1 MASERRGSPRRK
13 DPCRGAIES
22 KMAPSGRAARE
33 RRAEARRRLERARA
47 REEMF
52 GETFD
57 FLRATDCLRALL
69 CVGEMEVYVAA
80 EAGWMLDPRPWCK
93 PASALVFALC
103 ASVLALG
110 QTGAVMSL
118 WAVAK
123 FLCCFRSK
131 VLRPVYYPHERKRR
145 ERLAAERR
153 RIRDRFTAGA
163 CPTAE
168 ELLARFARVRN
179 SERDAI
185 RFGSLMCDLEAHC
198 DNSLVRNDF
207 GEIVGRN
214 PGVRGWLRT
223 NCPELAAHYS
233 KAMHYKALAEKFR
246 QAVGAGDPVPAEWL
260 AEEEGESLH
269 GFFGGRGHFVKRVQV
284 VKANGNRKGHRIA
297 RDFEVDAERLDAAWK
312 RAQELLAEVSGTPHE
327 AAGTK
332 EKTDVGT
339 RCVRVKEDEAEEARK
354 SRKTREARKAREALK
369 VEKAEKARKARKD
382 SLKNARI
389 QYGMVARLE
398 AALDERLAPE
408 YAPTGWRMADVSPPR
423 SVLA

>member
-1 MASERRGSPRRK
+1 MVPARRGLVQGKSPRK
-13 DPCRGAIES
+13 SGTETGA
-22 KMAPSGRAARE
+22 APSGRAARE
-33 RRAEARRRLERARA
+33 RRAEARRRLDRARA

-69 CVGEMEVYVAA
+69 CLGEMEACVAA

-110 QTGAVMSL
+110 QAGAVMSL

-131 VLRPVYYPHERKRR
+131 VLRPVYYPQERKRR

-153 RIRDRFTAGA
+153 RVRDRFTAGV

-168 ELLARFARVRN
+168 ELLARFAHVRD
-179 SERDAI
+179 SARDAL

-198 DNSLVRNDF
+198 DNSLVRDDF

-214 PGVRGWLRT
+214 PGVRGWLRA

-260 AEEEGESLH
+260 AEEEGESVR
-269 GFFGGRGHFVKRVQV
+269 GFAGGRGHFVKTVRV
-284 VKANGNRKGHRIA
+284 VKANGSRKGLRVV
-297 RDFEVDAERLDAAWK
+297 RDFEVDAGRLDAAWK
-312 RAQELLAEVSGTPHE
+312 RAQELLEEVSGTPRE
-327 AAGTK
+327 ATG
-332 EKTDVGT
+332 EKGKADART
-339 RCVRVKEDEAEEARK
+339 RCVRVEEGAAG
-354 SRKTREARKAREALK
+354 KTG
-369 VEKAEKARKARKD
+369 KARKGG
-382 SLKNARI
+382 LGNAGIR
-389 QYGMVARLE
+389 YGMVARLE

-408 YAPTGWRMADVSPPR
+408 YAPSGWRMADAPPPR
-423 SVLA
+423 SALA